1 LKSEKTNDKHK
12 IQCDERRVLMLKSQN
27 TQMMKKIES
36 LRSIV
41 AQQKKIITQTQNS
54 IGDMQQICK
63 EYAIKDDKLEQSM
76 KNIKLGLKHVIEFER
91 KRFNETHTLNQ
102 ENEMF
107 GREKDDA
114 EDEEGENVVTLEF
127 NK

>member
-1 LKSEKTNDKHK
+1 
-12 IQCDERRVLMLKSQN
+12 MLKSQN

-54 IGDMQQICK
+54 IGDMQHICK

-91 KRFNETHTLNQ
+91 KRFNETHVLN
-102 ENEMF
+102 
-107 GREKDDA
+107 
-114 EDEEGENVVTLEF
+114 
-127 NK
+127 